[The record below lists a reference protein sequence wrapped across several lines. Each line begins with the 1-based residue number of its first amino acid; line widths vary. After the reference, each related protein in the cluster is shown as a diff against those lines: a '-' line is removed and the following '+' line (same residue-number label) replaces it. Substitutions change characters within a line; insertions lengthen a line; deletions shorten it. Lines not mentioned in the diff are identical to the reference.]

1 MHSAEWVDEE
11 RTPEIL
17 EGEAAPSG
25 TGYST
30 EPRVYD
36 EYRFGYSE
44 YEKLVLKRKS

>member
-1 MHSAEWVDEE
+1 MDEE

-25 TGYST
+25 TGYSAD
-30 EPRVYD
+30 PRVYD
-36 EYRFGYSE
+36 KYRFGYSE

>member
-17 EGEAAPSG
+17 EGKVAPSG
-25 TGYST
+25 TGYSV

-44 YEKLVLKRKS
+44 

>member
-1 MHSAEWVDEE
+1 ME

-25 TGYST
+25 TGYSA

-36 EYRFGYSE
+36 KYRFGYSE
-44 YEKLVLKRKS
+44 YETLVLKRKS